1 MLKTELEEWKEAT
14 EKLAKEGVD
23 LLYPKSYG
31 DILVEDYNKVL
42 SLLREIAGIAEPKE
56 DD

>member
-1 MLKTELEEWKEAT
+1 MLKTELEEWKQAT
-14 EKLAKEGVD
+14 EKLAKEGAD